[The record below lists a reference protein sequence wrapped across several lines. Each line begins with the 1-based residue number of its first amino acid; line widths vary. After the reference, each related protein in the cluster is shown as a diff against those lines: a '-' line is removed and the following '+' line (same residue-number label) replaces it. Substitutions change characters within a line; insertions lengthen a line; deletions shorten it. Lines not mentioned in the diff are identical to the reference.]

1 VNIDDD
7 LHDALTVLEGHAPD
21 AARVLARVPRQAR
34 ARRRRKTVLA
44 TSGVGAAAAAATFAG
59 LMLPSATAPTAG
71 APARHVS
78 VPPRSSQ
85 PAQSGQPAT
94 SDAAALRSAL
104 LTAYAHADG
113 SIAYTHLVAS
123 YGGKPA
129 SDVQVWSYPARPK
142 PGQLVRVRM
151 LIKGFRDTEVSF
163 VMPPAGSA
171 TVTAQAIDVGY
182 GNRTWSQARGVT
194 LAFTGAL
201 SDPTWEIRPNLTHGK
216 YAVVR
221 HLNLGGRALTEISV
235 PDSHAPGSVSTIWID
250 ERTHL
255 PVTSPIDLPAKNGS
269 PAAKVYFFNTTAYF
283 GYLPPTS
290 QNLAALRPPVPAGFT
305 RTAIGALPKDLGG
318 SPTTPASS

>member
-7 LHDALTVLEGHAPD
+7 LHDALTMLEGQAPD
-21 AARVLARVPRQAR
+21 AARVLAGVPRQAR

-59 LMLPSATAPTAG
+59 LMVPSATAPTAG
-71 APARHVS
+71 APARHVAA
-78 VPPRSSQ
+78 PPRAPQ
-85 PAQSGQPAT
+85 PAQSGQPAS

-129 SDVQVWSYPARPK
+129 SDVQVWSYPARPR

-151 LIKGFRDTEVSF
+151 LIKGFRDTEISF

-171 TVTAQAIDVGY
+171 TVTATAIDVGY
-182 GNRTWSQARGVT
+182 GNRTWSQAQDVT

-216 YAVVR
+216 YAVIR
-221 HLNLGGRALTEISV
+221 HLNLGDRPLTEISV

-255 PVTSPIDLPAKNGS
+255 PVTSPIDLPGKDGS

-283 GYLPPTS
+283 GYLPATS
-290 QNLAALRPPVPAGFT
+290 ANLAALRPPVPAGFT

-318 SPTTPASS
+318 NPTTPASS

>member
-7 LHDALTVLEGHAPD
+7 LHDALTVLEGQAPD
-21 AARVLARVPRQAR
+21 AARVLASVPRQAR
-34 ARRRRKTVLA
+34 ARRQRKTVLA

-78 VPPRSSQ
+78 VPPRASQ
-85 PAQSGQPAT
+85 PGQPAT

-123 YGGKPA
+123 YGGRPA
-129 SDVQVWSYPARPK
+129 SDVQVWSYPARPR

-171 TVTAQAIDVGY
+171 TVTARATDVGY
-182 GNRTWSQARGVT
+182 GNRTWSQAGDVT
-194 LAFTGAL
+194 LSFTGAL

-216 YAVVR
+216 YAVLR
-221 HLNLGGRALTEISV
+221 HLSLGGRALTEISV

-250 ERTHL
+250 GRTHL

-290 QNLAALRPPVPAGFT
+290 ANLAALRPPVPAGFT

-318 SPTTPASS
+318 HPTTPASS